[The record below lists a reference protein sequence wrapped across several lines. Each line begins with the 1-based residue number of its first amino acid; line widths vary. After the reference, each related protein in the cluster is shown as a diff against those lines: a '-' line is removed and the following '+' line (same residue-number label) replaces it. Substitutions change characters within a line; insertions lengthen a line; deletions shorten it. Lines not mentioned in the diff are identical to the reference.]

1 MDANVTGSVSGQMNF
16 GGDGSIVTVTT
27 KQFTGVNIVDITVD
41 NVVYHVYAPQ
51 PDSIVISDLLTE
63 GTKIGRININ
73 GVNYDIY
80 APTDGSGS
88 DVSVI
93 PLLDHGTEIASI
105 TVDGETAHIFAP
117 TPQTVSATAQYDTGV
132 LVGNINIGGNITYFY
147 IPDYGAD
154 ITALD
159 NRLDTAEDNIT
170 GLDGRLD
177 TAEDN
182 ITGLDGRLDT
192 AEDNITGLTTRM
204 GAAEGNITGLTN
216 RMGAAEGNITGLT
229 NRMGAAEGNITNLS
243 GRMTEAETDITA
255 LGIECDAIAADL
267 AAPYDEDETYSVGD
281 YCTHDKVLYICT
293 TDISTAEEWDI
304 SHWDAVKVCDDITE
318 IKSSL
323 SDLENITVGTPR
335 KVGKW
340 GNYDRYEVW
349 LEGTTPT
356 MTANTWTQIKSYT
369 FNTASII
376 EKVFTIS
383 DSGGLIFNDYYTS
396 TTSYLTSYI
405 KSDGIYLRVGN
416 AAAFTGQK
424 FYCKV
429 TYVS

>member
-1 MDANVTGSVSGQMNF
+1 MDASVNGSVSGQMNF

-41 NVVYHVYAPQ
+41 GVVYHVYIPQ

-63 GTKIGRININ
+63 GTKIGRITIN
-73 GVNYDIY
+73 NVNYDIY
-80 APTDGSGS
+80 VPTDGSGS

-117 TPQTVSATAQYDTGV
+117 TPQSVSATAQYDTGT

-159 NRLDTAEDNIT
+159 
-170 GLDGRLD
+170 GRLD
-177 TAEDN
+177 SAEGDITA
-182 ITGLDGRLDT
+182 LDLRLET

-204 GAAEGNITGLTN
+204 GT
-216 RMGAAEGNITGLT
+216 AEGNITGLT

-243 GRMTEAETDITA
+243 GRMTQAETDITA

-267 AAPYDEDETYSVGD
+267 AAPYDDEETYSIGD
-281 YCTHDKVLYICT
+281 YCTHDKVLYKCN

-304 SHWDAVKVCDDITE
+304 SHWDAVKVSDDITE
-318 IKSSL
+318 INTNL
-323 SDLENITVGTPR
+323 TNLIQYV
-335 KVGKW
+335 
-340 GNYDRYEVW
+340 
-349 LEGTTPT
+349 LIEGTTSNSGALALPSAVVNGAILDMYYEGAGVNGFINRRDKNYLT
-356 MTANTWTQIKSYT
+356 CYDNNLNIKASTAVKIHC
-369 FNTASII
+369 
-376 EKVFTIS
+376 
-383 DSGGLIFNDYYTS
+383 YYTP
-396 TTSYLTSYI
+396 
-405 KSDGIYLRVGN
+405 
-416 AAAFTGQK
+416 
-424 FYCKV
+424 
-429 TYVS
+429 VSQS